1 MILFRSLYRPFLQNS
16 AHLEDCKWVQRLS
29 DTRLFVLTKSRV
41 TINHPFS
48 AKWFI
53 SRYSRIKRPFH
64 RCFEQRIM
72 ISPFLVAGDWKK
84 VESLRF
90 RGIREGLWIPPGW
103 PTINFPI
110 ARQWLTHWRAV
121 SFLLSYS
128 NYGTCAD
135 SPFPDIPLRRRE
147 KRPFQASFQ
156 TFSRRFSPFEKTADF
171 SPKSALFHLK
181 SRHSP
186 LFLE

>member
-1 MILFRSLYRPFLQNS
+1 M
-16 AHLEDCKWVQRLS
+16 QRLS

-90 RGIREGLWIPPGW
+90 RGIREGLWIAPTW
-103 PTINFPI
+103 PTIAFPI

-121 SFLLSYS
+121 LFLPTSS
-128 NYGTCAD
+128 NCGICAD
-135 SPFPDIPLRRRE
+135 SPCPVIPLRRRD
-147 KRPFQASFQ
+147 KRSFWVLLWPI
-156 TFSRRFSPFEKTADF
+156 SRRFSPFEKTAGF
-171 SPKSALFHLK
+171 SPNSASFHLK
-181 SRHSP
+181 TPIFSAFS
-186 LFLE
+186 